1 LEKWDLQA
9 RPAAVVG
16 TDSASMTSA
25 SAFPDIPEQIAASRA
40 SVLIHVMAMACATQE
55 SAFALPVSQE
65 SIAKQ

>member
-1 LEKWDLQA
+1 
-9 RPAAVVG
+9 
-16 TDSASMTSA
+16 MTSA